1 MVFLFLVS
9 LYVAH
14 LESKLQLFE
23 VWEMMVRQIIIAIIV
38 IAIHFKLK
46 KCHILLIFPV
56 LGNLT
61 HMCFLPL
68 KLSHYPSRPVPIPEL
83 FCNYPTRPVPK

>member
-1 MVFLFLVS
+1 MVFHFFGFS
-9 LYVAH
+9 LAH

-61 HMCFLPL
+61 HICFLPL
-68 KLSHYPSRPVPIPEL
+68 KLSYLSRPIPVTEL

>member
-1 MVFLFLVS
+1 MPIIVEIVFRWFFFFLVS
-9 LYVAH
+9 LHIAH

-56 LGNLT
+56 LG
-61 HMCFLPL
+61 
-68 KLSHYPSRPVPIPEL
+68 RV
-83 FCNYPTRPVPK
+83 